1 MHVGL
6 IIIGLLSLV
15 FGYMVGVRKKIHLL
29 REFSYRGV
37 KDTNKLARIGGFYL
51 AFIGTIMLILGFTS
65 YEPSNAIL
73 LTAFIMIVA
82 GYIMIQIY
90 VRWRMIER

>member
-6 IIIGLLSLV
+6 IIIGLLSWV
-15 FGYMVGVRKKIHLL
+15 FAYLIGVRKNLYFL
-29 REFSYRGV
+29 REFSYRKV

-65 YEPSNAIL
+65 DEHSNAIL
-73 LTAFIMIVA
+73 LTALIMIVA
-82 GYIMIQIY
+82 VYIVIQIY
-90 VRWRMIER
+90 VRLRMIER